1 MTDDLEFMTDGTN
14 ISREELLELATADA
28 LGVID
33 EVDSARFERAFAA
46 SAPSLQAEIRA
57 LQDRIAVDPSFLS
70 GEQPPASLRLKTL
83 ARVAAVREEQ
93 AAPPIATIGP
103 ARAAGSRQLIDREA
117 LVREILERT
126 ALERR
131 PTQHIWRAAALF
143 LFAALVVALYFESQ
157 QRATSARLMDFVD
170 RTLVDEARQAVA
182 EATVGFDFAHARELA
197 VLDAGGNRA
206 KLVRAYLEES
216 TGRVCVVGF
225 GFDASGKHVSVSKD
239 GTELALASGRTSSL
253 ASSVV
258 QERGFAVLFDRPAD
272 GGVLRLEVG
281 SDRFTISA

>member
-1 MTDDLEFMTDGTN
+1 MIDGTN

-33 EVDSARFERAFAA
+33 EVDSARLERAFDAA
-46 SAPSLQAEIRA
+46 APSVQAEVRA

-70 GEQPPASLRLKTL
+70 AEQPPASLRLKTL
-83 ARVAAVREEQ
+83 ARVAAAREEQ

-103 ARAAGSRQLIDREA
+103 ARATTTRPLIDREA

-143 LFAALVVALYFESQ
+143 LFAALIVALYFESQ

-170 RTLVDEARQAVA
+170 RSLVEEGRKQVA
-182 EATVGFDFAHARELA
+182 ALTVGFDFVIARELS

-206 KLVRAYLEES
+206 KLVRAYLDES
-216 TGRVCVVGF
+216 TGRVCVIGF

-239 GTELALASGRTSSL
+239 GSEVSL
-253 ASSVV
+253 ASSVL
-258 QERGFAVLFDRPAD
+258 QERGFAVIFDRPAD
-272 GGVLRLEVG
+272 GRSLILEVG
-281 SDRFTISA
+281 SDRFTLGA

>member
-1 MTDDLEFMTDGTN
+1 MTAFMSDGTN

-46 SAPSLQAEIRA
+46 SVPSLQAEVRA
-57 LQDRIAVDPSFLS
+57 LQDRIAVDPNLLS
-70 GEQPPASLRLKTL
+70 TEQAPASLRLKTL
-83 ARVAAVREEQ
+83 AHVAAAREEH

-103 ARAAGSRQLIDREA
+103 ARPVGSRASGTRQQIDRDA

-131 PTQHIWRAAALF
+131 PTQHVWRAAALF

-170 RTLVDEARQAVA
+170 RKLVDEAMQAVA
-182 EATVGFDFAHARELA
+182 SATAGFDFAQSRELA
-197 VLDAGGNRA
+197 VLDAAGNRA
-206 KLVRAYLEES
+206 KLVRAYLDES
-216 TGRVCVVGF
+216 SGRVCVVGF
-225 GFDASGKHVSVSKD
+225 GFNATGRHVSVSH
-239 GTELALASGRTSSL
+239 ASGTKGPSQIAL

-258 QERGFAVLFDRPAD
+258 EERGFAVVFDRPAD
-272 GGVLRLEVG
+272 GGPLRLEVG
-281 SDRFTISA
+281 TDVLTITA